1 MCCVNSSNSFPFS
14 QIHDFVLKS
23 WKALLHELD
32 KRGNTLKS
40 QKENINIETMTDWK
54 HFQPSTYDED
64 NNEVVEI
71 VIALVIKS
79 LLHNFV

>member
-1 MCCVNSSNSFPFS
+1 M
-14 QIHDFVLKS
+14 
-23 WKALLHELD
+23 
-32 KRGNTLKS
+32 KS